1 MTSLDFGLLPIIL
14 FCVGL
19 AAAIFVCGP
28 GLAKTRRVGRR
39 LPTASLPVD
48 MPEPAEGLNGN
59 DADATAGIKSPAQAD
74 GPLPG
79 ADVTVVV
86 YAFAAI
92 DYLDTYLERLMSQS
106 LRGFR
111 VVLVYDAGAEAT
123 AMLSERYAGVYP
135 DLYITFVPP
144 GSHNLS
150 RRKLALTIGM
160 KAATTGIVVTTTSNC
175 DIPSSYWLE
184 ELTAP
189 LRDDADV
196 KIALGYSHYSFD
208 ELHGPGKWYR
218 QFDHTVTSIQWLGSA
233 LGGRP
238 YRGDR
243 FNLAY
248 RRDLFFDSRGF
259 YTSLDLESGEDD
271 IFVNDYAEA
280 SNTRVAV
287 SPQSMLTTLWGHSAG
302 RMWVDQKERYDFNRR
317 WLPAR
322 PFIFEGM
329 TSAARLAA
337 LGCLAASAFVALPSI
352 VPAAA
357 ALAVT
362 VAWWGIEIAAYRR
375 AATRLKAV
383 RLWWALP
390 LFRLWRPL
398 GNLIFKARHY
408 RDRYRNFN
416 YIGS

>member
-39 LPTASLPVD
+39 LPTASLPED
-48 MPEPAEGLNGN
+48 MPDPAEGLNGN
-59 DADATAGIKSPAQAD
+59 DADASDGVKSPAQAD

-175 DIPSSYWLE
+175 DIPSDCWLE

-375 AATRLKAV
+375 AAARLKAV

-390 LFRLWRPL
+390 FFRLWRPL